1 MYLKALGLVV
11 LATLALAK
19 NLDKTQNIIDHMPPP
34 LRGKMHPINTQ
45 NVGRKYLNIA
55 YATQSQTQKLDLEW
69 AKLSSP

>member
-1 MYLKALGLVV
+1 
-11 LATLALAK
+11 
-19 NLDKTQNIIDHMPPP
+19 MPPP